1 MKIAL
6 TGASGLIG
14 TQLMDALL
22 RDGHEL
28 TQFSRPNSAPAASK
42 ASGAGA
48 GVDAGAATSAVRR
61 ASWDPSRKLIDSSAL
76 EGIDAVIH
84 LAGVGIADSR
94 WTPQQKDRILTS
106 RTLGTSLLATALAAM
121 DQPPAV
127 LLSGSAIGYY
137 GEHGDEILDESGT
150 PGSDFTARVCIDW
163 EAAAQPAV
171 DAGIRV
177 ALLRTGIVQSTEG
190 GALAKQLPFFKLGLG
205 GKVGSGKQ
213 YISWISIEDEVR
225 AIQFLLTHELAGAV
239 NLTAPEPVTN
249 AEYTKILGGVLHRP
263 TTILPITGPRL
274 LFGKE
279 LADSLLL
286 TSSRVVPAALLE
298 AGFTFSYPELEP
310 ALAALLA

>member
-14 TQLMDALL
+14 TQLIEALL

-28 TQFSRPNSAPAASK
+28 IQFTRPNSSRAA
-42 ASGAGA
+42 ANT
-48 GVDAGAATSAVRR
+48 AATATADPATQIRQ
-61 ASWDPSRKLIDSSAL
+61 ASWDPARKHIDASAL
-76 EGIDAVIH
+76 IGVDAVIH

-94 WTPQQKDRILTS
+94 WTAQQKDRILTS
-106 RTLGTSLLATALAAM
+106 RTLGTSLIAATMAAM

-137 GEHGDEILDESGT
+137 GEHGDEVLDESGSA
-150 PGSDFTARVCIDW
+150 GSDFTARVCIDW

-171 DAGIRV
+171 DADIRV
-177 ALLRTGIVQSTEG
+177 AYLRTGIVQSTEG

-213 YISWISIEDEVR
+213 YISWISIQDEVR
-225 AIQFLLTHELAGAV
+225 AIQFLLTHELSGPI

-274 LFGKE
+274 LFGRE

-298 AGFTFSYPELEP
+298 AGFSFDYPELEP
-310 ALAALLA
+310 ALSALLA

>member
-42 ASGAGA
+42 ASG
-48 GVDAGAATSAVRR
+48 VDAGAAASAVRR
-61 ASWDPSRKLIDSSAL
+61 ASWDPSRKLIDASAL
-76 EGIDAVIH
+76 KGIDAVIH

-94 WTPQQKDRILTS
+94 WTAQQKDRILTS

-137 GEHGDEILDESGT
+137 GEHGDEVLDESGT

>member
-42 ASGAGA
+42 ASGG
-48 GVDAGAATSAVRR
+48 DAGAAASVVRR
-61 ASWDPSRKLIDSSAL
+61 ASWDPSRKLIDSNAL